1 MNGLKKRVIYIDCCA
16 FDILFDEEINITKE
30 FPDSEYVLKTTKGVV
45 NELEDIGVNKQPIKD
60 FSLALVNSDKI
71 NVDCFFGFSDGLNN
85 YRHIG
90 GFDEGKLASISQN
103 SFLNATKGKLG
114 NKQKKSG
121 IQKHQADRDLL
132 ALGLGQIILTAETVL
147 GCTELKQLAENQ
159 DTKVINIAEW
169 QDEIQSKYVTLRK
182 YVERNFN

>member
-1 MNGLKKRVIYIDCCA
+1 MNGSEKKVVYIDSCA
-16 FDILFDEEINITKE
+16 FNILFDEEVNIIEE
-30 FPDSEYVLKTTKGVV
+30 FSDVEYKLKTTKGVV
-45 NELEDIGVNKQPIKD
+45 KELEDIVVDEPIRN
-60 FSLALVNSDKI
+60 FALALINSGKI
-71 NVDCFFGFSDGLNN
+71 HVDSFFGFSNGLNN

-90 GFDEGKLASISQN
+90 GFDEGKLASVSQN

-132 ALGLGQIILTAETVL
+132 ALGLGHIILTAETVL
-147 GCTELKQLAENQ
+147 GCVELKQLAESQ